1 MITLTRPHL
10 VLGEEPG
17 VLLLVVVATER
28 TGPGG
33 GPAGGVDGSEAPGTL
48 TTHSRVLL
56 TVQPRGN
63 NTTGAGTSSSMS
75 EHHQEPSEVFPEAS
89 TSFSSHLTR

>member
-1 MITLTRPHL
+1 MWDAKVTDGKLTLTY
-10 VLGEEPG
+10 VSEDGEEG
-17 VLLLVVVATER
+17 Y
-28 TGPGG
+28 
-33 GPAGGVDGSEAPGTL
+33 PGTL

-75 EHHQEPSEVFPEAS
+75 EHHQEPSEVFPEAP